1 MANEE
6 VMNEMDMENEGTLIT
21 LEDEEGNEVEFEFLD
36 IVEYDGE
43 EYIVLIENDEDADEV
58 VILKINPVDE
68 ETEEYVSIEDEDLL
82 DKLFD
87 IFKKKY
93 EGEINFCYRR
103 EIQLSEIQE
112 NEIQTCEVPESEV
125 PETEIQESEVQETEI
140 QESEVP
146 ESEAPENE
154 RKPRKL
160 LITGGTNFVSRYT
173 AEYFAA
179 TGYEVTVL
187 NRGSREQAE
196 GVTLIQADRTD
207 LGGALDGLTF
217 DAVLDICGYTEE
229 HVVKLLDALGD
240 DFKGPYIL
248 LSSSAVYPEGNPQ
261 PFEEN
266 QPTGENYLW
275 GGYGTN
281 KIAAENALR
290 ERMENAYI
298 LRPPYLYGKY
308 ESLYREPFIFDC
320 ARGDRKCYI
329 PEKEMSL
336 QFFNVRD
343 LCRFME
349 LILETQPENKV
360 FNVGNPQ
367 TVTVKEWVTLC
378 YEAAGKTPEILRVS
392 DSFPQRSY
400 FPFHNYDYRL
410 DVSKMLAL
418 MPELTPLDEGLKEE
432 YEWYAETDPP
442 MDRKSYF
449 EYIDNNLA

>member
-1 MANEE
+1 M
-6 VMNEMDMENEGTLIT
+6 
-21 LEDEEGNEVEFEFLD
+21 
-36 IVEYDGE
+36 
-43 EYIVLIENDEDADEV
+43 
-58 VILKINPVDE
+58 
-68 ETEEYVSIEDEDLL
+68 
-82 DKLFD
+82 
-87 IFKKKY
+87 
-93 EGEINFCYRR
+93 
-103 EIQLSEIQE
+103 SEIQE

-146 ESEAPENE
+146 ENEAPENE

-336 QFFNVRD
+336 QFFHVRD